1 MSVAECQ
8 QRVSSEEFTHWIALF
23 AIEAEE
29 VKEAQ
34 KGSD

>member
-8 QRVSSEEFTHWIALF
+8 QRVSSEEFTHWLALF

-29 VKEAQ
+29 TKAAQ
-34 KGSD
+34 KGND